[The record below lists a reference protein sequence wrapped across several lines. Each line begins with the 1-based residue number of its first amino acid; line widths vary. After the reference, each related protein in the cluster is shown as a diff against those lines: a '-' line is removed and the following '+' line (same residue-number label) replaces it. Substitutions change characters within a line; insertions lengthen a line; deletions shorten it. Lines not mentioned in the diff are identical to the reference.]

1 MKNYVKSDPTFFRL
15 IKGAMAATILATV
28 VFAALFPAPL
38 LEPADVSR
46 VPNPSRAAWFLIWM
60 QEVVSYSK
68 YAIYAVVFLGG
79 LFCMLPWMPGVTSSK
94 RACWWPRD
102 QRWVNWVTVLSFI
115 VIVLLT
121 VVAFYFRGENWSF
134 VLPF

>member
-15 IKGAMAATILATV
+15 ILRAMAATVLATV
-28 VFAALFPAPL
+28 LFAALFPAPL

-68 YAIYAVVFLGG
+68 YAIYSVVLLGG
-79 LFCMLPWMPGVTSSK
+79 IFALLPWVPGVLPAK

-102 QRWVNWVTVLSFI
+102 QRWVNWLSGLCF
-115 VIVLLT
+115 VFIVLLT
-121 VVAFYFRGENWSF
+121 VIAFYFRGENWSF